1 MENTSNL
8 IPPTPKQKY
17 VRGWL
22 SFFLFVVGFGSL
34 FSLIMS
40 IVGFSSVDNVGFITC
55 LFSGIDI
62 LFSLGLVALAGYTI
76 YAFLYIRPNAVFLG
90 KLYVIII
97 FISNMLVLLSGEMP
111 DTGWDSLPQVVKALV
126 WSFIWFSYLCVS
138 RQVENLFPKEER
150 MVFKR
155 DKYFAVSLLVIPALL
170 LLIYFI
176 SYLGKQYCC
185 GVSFSGKGRI
195 YRRSCCFSCP
205 EGLVV

>member
-138 RQVENLFPKEER
+138 RQVENLFPL
-150 MVFKR
+150 
-155 DKYFAVSLLVIPALL
+155 SLIH
-170 LLIYFI
+170 I
-176 SYLGKQYCC
+176 
-185 GVSFSGKGRI
+185 
-195 YRRSCCFSCP
+195 
-205 EGLVV
+205 

>member
-1 MENTSNL
+1 MKICIPVLVAIFHTSLLLNGMLILRIYSGILLWAGILLKSYWNKYTMENTSNL

-111 DTGWDSLPQVVKALV
+111 DNRVG
-126 WSFIWFSYLCVS
+126 
-138 RQVENLFPKEER
+138 
-150 MVFKR
+150 
-155 DKYFAVSLLVIPALL
+155 
-170 LLIYFI
+170 
-176 SYLGKQYCC
+176 
-185 GVSFSGKGRI
+185 
-195 YRRSCCFSCP
+195 
-205 EGLVV
+205 

>member
-1 MENTSNL
+1 M
-8 IPPTPKQKY
+8 
-17 VRGWL
+17 
-22 SFFLFVVGFGSL
+22 

-111 DTGWDSLPQVVKALV
+111 DTQ
-126 WSFIWFSYLCVS
+126 
-138 RQVENLFPKEER
+138 
-150 MVFKR
+150 
-155 DKYFAVSLLVIPALL
+155 
-170 LLIYFI
+170 
-176 SYLGKQYCC
+176 
-185 GVSFSGKGRI
+185 GRI
-195 YRRSCCFSCP
+195 AFHRW
-205 EGLVV
+205 

>member
-1 MENTSNL
+1 M
-8 IPPTPKQKY
+8 
-17 VRGWL
+17 
-22 SFFLFVVGFGSL
+22 

-111 DTGWDSLPQVVKALV
+111 DTGWFQP
-126 WSFIWFSYLCVS
+126 Y
-138 RQVENLFPKEER
+138 
-150 MVFKR
+150 
-155 DKYFAVSLLVIPALL
+155 IPA
-170 LLIYFI
+170 
-176 SYLGKQYCC
+176 
-185 GVSFSGKGRI
+185 
-195 YRRSCCFSCP
+195 
-205 EGLVV
+205 

>member
-62 LFSLGLVALAGYTI
+62 LFRS
-76 YAFLYIRPNAVFLG
+76 
-90 KLYVIII
+90 
-97 FISNMLVLLSGEMP
+97 
-111 DTGWDSLPQVVKALV
+111 
-126 WSFIWFSYLCVS
+126 
-138 RQVENLFPKEER
+138 
-150 MVFKR
+150 
-155 DKYFAVSLLVIPALL
+155 
-170 LLIYFI
+170 
-176 SYLGKQYCC
+176 C
-185 GVSFSGKGRI
+185 GVSRL
-195 YRRSCCFSCP
+195 YHLCFFVYSA
-205 EGLVV
+205 

>member
-90 KLYVIII
+90 KLYVIVI

-111 DTGWDSLPQVVKALV
+111 DTQGGIAFHRW
-126 WSFIWFSYLCVS
+126 
-138 RQVENLFPKEER
+138 
-150 MVFKR
+150 
-155 DKYFAVSLLVIPALL
+155 
-170 LLIYFI
+170 
-176 SYLGKQYCC
+176 
-185 GVSFSGKGRI
+185 
-195 YRRSCCFSCP
+195 
-205 EGLVV
+205 

>member
-76 YAFLYIRPNAVFLG
+76 YAFC
-90 KLYVIII
+90 I
-97 FISNMLVLLSGEMP
+97 F
-111 DTGWDSLPQVVKALV
+111 DVV
-126 WSFIWFSYLCVS
+126 
-138 RQVENLFPKEER
+138 
-150 MVFKR
+150 
-155 DKYFAVSLLVIPALL
+155 
-170 LLIYFI
+170 
-176 SYLGKQYCC
+176 
-185 GVSFSGKGRI
+185 
-195 YRRSCCFSCP
+195 
-205 EGLVV
+205 